1 VSCSDVSA
9 RIKPGEFIGIVGDS
23 GSGKSTLLRL
33 LLGFETPESGAVY
46 YDGQDLKS
54 LDIGEVRQQVGV
66 VLQNGRLMPA
76 SIFKN
81 IVGANN
87 LTMDDAWEAAR
98 AVGMADDIEEM
109 PMGMQTFIS
118 EGGVTF
124 SGGQRQRLLIARALV
139 RRPRIVYL
147 DEATSALDNRTQQIV
162 GDSLKQLCVTR
173 VVIAHRLS
181 TIINADRIYVLHKGE
196 IIETGTYDELMA
208 ANGFFARLA
217 KRQLA

>member
-1 VSCSDVSA
+1 VSI
-9 RIKPGEFIGIVGDS
+9 RINPGEFVGIVGDS

-33 LLGFETPESGAVY
+33 LLGFETPESGALF

-54 LDIGEVRQQVGV
+54 LDIREVRQQLGV
-66 VLQNGRLMPA
+66 VLQNGKLMPA

-98 AVGMADDIEEM
+98 MVGMSQDIEEM
-109 PMGMQTFIS
+109 PMEMQTFIA

-139 RRPRIVYL
+139 RRPRILYM

-162 GDSLKQLCVTR
+162 SQSLKQLCVTR

-181 TIINADRIYVLHKGE
+181 TIIDADRIYVIHKGE
-196 IIETGTYDELMA
+196 MIETGTYKELMA
-208 ANGFFARLA
+208 VNGFFARLA